1 MTDLSSWLLIF
12 ATGVLLGLVFFWVL
26 WATVNHMNQ
35 VRYPAVWMLGS
46 LVLRFGLVLI
56 VFYLLAQN
64 GNWQH
69 LFVAAIGFALSRFFV
84 VYRTQLGQNNK
95 ELDI

>member
-12 ATGVLLGLVFFWVL
+12 VTGVLLGLFFFGGL
-26 WATVNHMNQ
+26 WATVNHLRQ
-35 VRYPAVWMLGS
+35 ARYPAVWMLGS

-56 VFYLLAQN
+56 VFYLFAQN

-69 LFVAAIGFALSRFFV
+69 LLVAAIGFALSRLFV
-84 VYRTQLGQNNK
+84 VYRTQLSQSNK